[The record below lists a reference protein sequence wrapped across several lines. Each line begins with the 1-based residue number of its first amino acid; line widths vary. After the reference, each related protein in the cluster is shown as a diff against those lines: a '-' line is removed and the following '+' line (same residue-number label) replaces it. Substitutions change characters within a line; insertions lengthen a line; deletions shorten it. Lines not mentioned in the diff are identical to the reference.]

1 MVQLGVKTGR
11 SRLMDWIRG
20 LSGEKEKTWDFE
32 LIRHNKE
39 MMARIF
45 LAAIKKYNVELSQ
58 REMVDKNG
66 VHIAEQI
73 ISPEGFKL
81 VVGYHTDQITEER
94 EVTAGTG
101 VYVQKLTTTIYSNLV
116 IGYNWQKELIVV
128 IEVDADLNAYSGIYV
143 FNRQNV
149 FKVKHSWFSD
159 MFHIYDRSENMIKN
173 ILTFISSN
181 NRTTFMV
188 DSEVNRELT
197 DSSGKRVL
205 IYMRQLEEREDF
217 VNFFR
222 KFAK

>member
-1 MVQLGVKTGR
+1 M
-11 SRLMDWIRG
+11 
-20 LSGEKEKTWDFE
+20 
-32 LIRHNKE
+32 
-39 MMARIF
+39 
-45 LAAIKKYNVELSQ
+45 
-58 REMVDKNG
+58 
-66 VHIAEQI
+66 
-73 ISPEGFKL
+73 
-81 VVGYHTDQITEER
+81 
-94 EVTAGTG
+94 
-101 VYVQKLTTTIYSNLV
+101 

-205 IYMRQLEEREDF
+205 IYMRQLEERKDF
-217 VNFFR
+217 VKFFR